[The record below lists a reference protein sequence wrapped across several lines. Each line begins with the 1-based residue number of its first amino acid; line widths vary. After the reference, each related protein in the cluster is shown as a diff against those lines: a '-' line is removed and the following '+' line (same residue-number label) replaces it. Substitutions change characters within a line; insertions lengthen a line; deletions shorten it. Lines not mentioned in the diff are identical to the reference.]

1 MNIENQHYIGK
12 LLDIQGA
19 SEYLGIKPHTLRR
32 IFYTSGNQKE
42 PVPTRIGHRIFFTP
56 ESLDRFVEKHTES
69 QDVEK

>member
-1 MNIENQHYIGK
+1 MNINTNQYNGR
-12 LLDIQGA
+12 LLDIEKA
-19 SEYLGIKPHTLRR
+19 SEYLGLKPHTLRR